1 MQIIKYDIRT
11 AITAFTFLAFATAI
25 PSALSA
31 QGIETKAREAIVLD
45 PRTNTVILNKDGNV
59 SMPPASMSKMMT
71 IYMLFESIK
80 DGRVSLEDKFRVS
93 ENAWRTGGAKSGSS
107 TMFLPPNS
115 EVRVEDLIRGIIV
128 QSGND
133 ACIVV
138 AENLAGSEEAFAR
151 RMTDKASEIGMTN
164 STFANSTG
172 WPHPDH
178 RTTAHDLAILA
189 ERTINDFPEF
199 FHYYSEREFTFNDIR
214 QSNRNPLL
222 YGYAGADGM
231 KTGHTSEAGYGLT
244 GTAKQGE
251 RRLIVV
257 VNGLESNK
265 DRSSESARLLDW
277 GFREFGNYALFKA
290 GDTVEIAPVWLG
302 TVPTVELKVGRE
314 LHLTMTKKAR
324 RKMKVT
330 VRYASPIPAPIAAG
344 QQVGTLSI
352 EAPGFETIET
362 PLTAGAEVGQLGMFG
377 RLGAALEFLLW
388 GESG

>member
-1 MQIIKYDIRT
+1 MQSFKIITRT
-11 AITAFTFLAFATAI
+11 TLA
-25 PSALSA
+25 ALALIAALPGAGQA
-31 QGIETKAREAIVLD
+31 QTIETQAREAILLD
-45 PRTNTVILNKDGNV
+45 PQTNTVLLDKNGHQ

-71 IYMLFESIK
+71 IYMLFESLK
-80 DGRVSLEDKFRVS
+80 DGRVSLDDKFRVS

-151 RMTDKASEIGMTN
+151 RMTDKARELGMRN

-172 WPHPDH
+172 WPNPDH
-178 RTTAHDLAILA
+178 RTTAYDLAILA
-189 ERTINDFPEF
+189 ERTIKDFPEYY
-199 FHYYSEREFTFNDIR
+199 HYYAEREFTYNDIR

-222 YGYAGADGM
+222 YGYAGADGL
-231 KTGHTSEAGYGLT
+231 KTGHTEEAGHGLT
-244 GTAKQGE
+244 GTAMQGE

-257 VNGLESNK
+257 VNGLETKK
-265 DRSSESARLLDW
+265 DRASESARLLDW
-277 GFREFGNYALFKA
+277 GFREFDNYALFKS

-302 TVPTVELKVGRE
+302 TLPTVEMKINRDI
-314 LHLTMTKKAR
+314 HITMTRKAR

-330 VRYASPIPAPIAAG
+330 VRYQSPIPAPITAG
-344 QQVGTLSI
+344 QQIGTLTV
-352 EAPGFETIET
+352 EAPGFDTIEA
-362 PLTAGAEVGQLGMFG
+362 PLTAANGIGQLGMFG
-377 RLGAALEFLLW
+377 RLGAAVEFLLW